1 MFKNK
6 KNLSIIFS
14 IATALAGTYGISYL
28 SSFASGTQ
36 LTYSVFSIGLFAAL
50 ALLLQRTFEDIVLLT
65 DRRSKVFR
73 ISFAFLTAFV
83 FALTLVLGYQLKGLG
98 MTEGGIRGK
107 GLIFLRSFL
116 LAFAILPFS
125 NLLYKWA
132 ESIRSYAAN
141 PDNRAQSA
149 SVSVRSAKFVPQ
161 WNTTKLF
168 FVVLGII
175 FLCWLPVL
183 FAYYPA
189 VMSFD
194 FHRQSQE
201 ALKGFIWFNS
211 YQPLAHT
218 WLIWLSFQIG
228 NLFGSLQTGMVFY
241 SIFQMLI
248 LALSLSYS
256 CSVVYRLVKRK
267 WSVVLL
273 VGFYAFFPYI
283 SILSVTVTKDVIFSA
298 LFLVFVC
305 LFIERTF
312 FAEGKKQLILDILW
326 VLEGIVMVLF
336 RNNALY
342 AAALFIVI
350 WLFMGEKK
358 QRLRI
363 LALGLC
369 LMIGGKGALEGMHV
383 ILGTEI
389 RGSQVEMFSVPIQQ
403 FGRVG
408 DLHGDTLDEETRT
421 LIDTYVPER
430 IWDEYYPPISDTLK
444 GTVGQFTFDE
454 TWKGHYGDM
463 LKAWIQVGIRYP
475 NEYIDAFLEL
485 TAGYWS
491 FDDVTWA
498 EVLGYGLEERM
509 GALYTYNSTVSEVL
523 PEGIAH
529 ETKFPWLEQVLENIV
544 SANSFYK
551 WPILS
556 NLFKPALYCWGLILI
571 TVLCFYNFD
580 KKKILITLFP
590 LAYFATL
597 LLGPV
602 VQVRYVLPLIVTLPV
617 LLAMLV
623 RHEQPENI

>member
-1 MFKNK
+1 M
-6 KNLSIIFS
+6 FS
-14 IATALAGTYGISYL
+14 IKKHPTIILSLLTALAGTYGISYL

-98 MTEGGIRGK
+98 MTEGGVRGK

-132 ESIRSYAAN
+132 ESIRSYAASLAARPQDTAKRWN
-141 PDNRAQSA
+141 P
-149 SVSVRSAKFVPQ
+149 
-161 WNTTKLF
+161 TKLF

-183 FAYYPA
+183 LAYYPA

-201 ALKGFIWFNS
+201 AARGFIWFNS

-218 WLIWLSFQIG
+218 WLIWVAFQIG

-241 SIFQMLI
+241 SIFQMLV

-256 CSVVYRLVKRK
+256 CSVVYRFVNRK
-267 WSVVLL
+267 WALILL

-312 FAEGKKQLILDILW
+312 FATGKKKLIIDILW

-408 DLHGDTLDEETRT
+408 DLHGDTLDEKTRA

-454 TWKGHYGDM
+454 TWKGHYGEL

-498 EVLGYGLEERM
+498 ELLGYGLEERM

-529 ETKFPWLEQVLENIV
+529 ETKFPWLENALENIV

-551 WPILS
+551 WPILG

-571 TVLCFYNFD
+571 AVLCFYNFD

-623 RHEQPENI
+623 HHERTENI

>member
-28 SSFASGTQ
+28 SSFTSGTQ

-98 MTEGGIRGK
+98 MTEGGLRGK

-116 LAFAILPFS
+116 LAFTILPFS

-132 ESIRSYAAN
+132 ESIRSFVVDRTATSKDTAK
-141 PDNRAQSA
+141 PWSA
-149 SVSVRSAKFVPQ
+149 
-161 WNTTKLF
+161 TKLF
-168 FVVLGII
+168 FIVCGII
-175 FLCWLPVL
+175 FLCWIPVFL
-183 FAYYPA
+183 AYYPA

-201 ALKGFIWFNS
+201 AARGFIWFNS

-218 WLIWLSFQIG
+218 WLIWVAFQIG
-228 NLFGSLQTGMVFY
+228 NAFGSLQTGMAFY
-241 SIFQMLI
+241 SFFQMLI
-248 LALSLSYS
+248 LAVSLSYS

-267 WSVVLL
+267 WAIVLL
-273 VGFYAFFPYI
+273 TAFYAFFPYI

-312 FAEGKKQLILDILW
+312 FAEGKKQLVLDILW
-326 VLEGIVMVLF
+326 IIEGIVMVLF

-342 AAALFIVI
+342 AAALFIMI
-350 WLFMGEKK
+350 WFFMGEKK

-369 LMIGGKGALEGMHV
+369 LMIGGKGALEGMHI

-408 DLHGDTLDEETRT
+408 DLHGDTLDEETRA
-421 LIDTYVPER
+421 LIDTYVPEH

-463 LKAWIQVGIRYP
+463 LKAWIQVGLQYP

-491 FDDVTWA
+491 FDDVSWA

-509 GALYTYNSTVSEVL
+509 GALYTYNSTVSDVL

-529 ETKFPWLEQVLENIV
+529 ETKFPWLENVLENIV
-544 SANSFYK
+544 SANAFYK
-551 WPILS
+551 WPVFS

-571 TVLCFYNFD
+571 LVLCFYNYN
-580 KKKILITLFP
+580 KKKILVTLYP

-602 VQVRYVLPLIVTLPV
+602 VQVRYVLPLIVTVPV
-617 LLAMLV
+617 LLAMFV
-623 RHEQPENI
+623 YNERKESM